1 LEHTIVAL
9 MQDRP
14 GVLTRVVSLF
24 RRRGFNI
31 TSLAVGHSETAG
43 ISRMTLVVDAPDV
56 EQVVKQLYRLIEVIK
71 VGDLTAEPTVERELA
86 LIKLHTPGPRRAE
99 ILALITAFAAEIADA
114 GPNTLVV
121 EVVGPPAKVE
131 SFITALRPFGIKEIM
146 RTGRVAMLRGAATHQ
161 LPADFADPTPAP
173 VAV

>member
-71 VGDLTAEPTVERELA
+71 VGDLTTEPTVERELA
-86 LIKLHTPGPRRAE
+86 LLKLHTAGSRRAE
-99 ILALITAFAAEIADA
+99 ILALITAFGAEIADA

-121 EVVGPPAKVE
+121 EIVGPSAKVE
-131 SFITALRPFGIKEIM
+131 SFITAVRPFGIKEIM
-146 RTGRVAMLRGAATHQ
+146 RTGRVAMLRGAATYQ
-161 LPADFADPTPAP
+161 IPADLADPAP
-173 VAV
+173 TSVAV